1 MSMATSGATGGGRV
15 VTFGELLLRLSPPA
29 SERFFQSPQ
38 LRTFWGGAE
47 ANVAAG
53 LAWLGTPSAHVTLF
67 PDNALGE
74 ASVRALQGDGV
85 DLQFAQ
91 RGAGRQGMYFL
102 DPGAEQRP
110 LSVTYDRAGS
120 AFASQR
126 GDEFDWTHILTGAAW
141 LHVSGVSAALGDGP
155 YAGVRAAVDAATQLG
170 VPVSLDL
177 NYRPALWA
185 GRDPR
190 PLMQPLAASASLLVA
205 NPGAIELMLGITTDG
220 TWPEPPDAV
229 QATARTIHE
238 RYGCAHVAITQRE
251 VISASEHGW
260 QAHLFEAASGAMWS
274 APRYRMRLV
283 DRVGGGDSFVAAL
296 LHQLQHRASLQD
308 ALNFATAA
316 SALKLTVAGDVN
328 RVSPR
333 DITQF
338 LTSLR

>member
-1 MSMATSGATGGGRV
+1 MNVPVRSGRV

-29 SERFFQSPQ
+29 TERFFQSPQ
-38 LRTFWGGAE
+38 LRTYWGGAE

-85 DLQFAQ
+85 DLQFAK
-91 RGAGRQGMYFL
+91 RGVGRQGVYFL

-120 AFASQR
+120 AFALQQ
-126 GDEFDWTHILTGAAW
+126 GDEFDWSGILYGAAW

-155 YAGVRAAVDAATQLG
+155 YAGVRAAVAAARKLG

-190 PLMQPLAASASLLVA
+190 PLMQPLAQQASLLVA
-205 NPGAIELMLGITTDG
+205 NPGAIEVMLGITTEG
-220 TWPEPPDAV
+220 TWPEPPAAV
-229 QATARTIHE
+229 EVTARAVHE
-238 RYGCAHVAITQRE
+238 QFGCARVAVTQRE

-260 QAHLFEAASGAMWS
+260 QAHLFEATADRMWS

-296 LHQLQHRASLQD
+296 LHQFQQGASPSD
-308 ALNFATAA
+308 ALKFATAA

-328 RVSPR
+328 RISLR
-333 DITQF
+333 DVTQF